1 MKIGIS
7 QAKDAERR
15 TKRAYALGGTRGLG
29 RFRENLPKAG
39 DVKNDTA
46 GL

>member
-1 MKIGIS
+1 MFCLPKTRLASDLFAPG
-7 QAKDAERR
+7 R
-15 TKRAYALGGTRGLG
+15 TRGLG
-29 RFRENLPKAG
+29 RTRENLPKAG